1 MTPACL
7 QAAPQP
13 GLADEQPVPGA
24 GQQRRSARALTL
36 LCALALCL
44 STATAAAEMY
54 PANRATPGGTSGVS
68 TERLQRLDVFME
80 KSTAEDGYL
89 GGVSMVMHA
98 GRVVQQR
105 AYGHRDLAR
114 TAPMRE
120 DSIFRIYS
128 MTKTVTSVAVL
139 MLMEEGKLA
148 LDDPLADYLPE
159 FQDMQVFAGGSAD
172 SPRLQPASHAIT
184 LRHLLTHT
192 AGFATGGVGLE
203 SSVHLLE
210 RADLEQSTDL
220 QQFARK
226 LAAVPLAVEPGTRFR
241 YDGTQLQVLGRVVE
255 VVSGQPLD
263 VFLEQRIFAP
273 LGMDDTGFE
282 VPAGDRHRIVDI
294 TRMSAS
300 GTLELDQGPSAIA
313 PGTTLNLYFS
323 AAGGLYSTAPDFMR
337 FCAMLLQ
344 GGAYEGHDLL
354 GRKTV
359 ESMMQNQLGHLDTPV
374 TEFSDAE
381 GFGLGGSVLLDP
393 ALRGRLGSK
402 GQFGWSGAASTYF
415 TIDPAEQLVAILLMQ
430 HLPNGASN
438 DLPRLSN
445 RYYNLVYQALVR

>member
-1 MTPACL
+1 MAPACL
-7 QAAPQP
+7 QPAPQP
-13 GLADEQPVPGA
+13 GPADEQPVAGA
-24 GQQRRSARALTL
+24 GRMRRGPRVLPL
-36 LCALALCL
+36 LCAMVLCL
-44 STATAAAEMY
+44 TTAAAAAETN
-54 PANRATPGGTSGVS
+54 PAKPAAHSATSGIS
-68 TERLQRLDVFME
+68 PERLQRLDAFME

-98 GRVVQQR
+98 GRIVQQR
-105 AYGHRDLAR
+105 AYGHRDLGR
-114 TAPMRE
+114 TAAMRE

-172 SPRLQPASHAIT
+172 SPRLQPATRAIT

-192 AGFATGGVGLE
+192 AGFATGGVGFGA
-203 SSVHLLE
+203 SVELLE
-210 RADLEQSTDL
+210 RAGLEQSGDL
-220 QQFARK
+220 QQFTRK
-226 LAAVPLAVEPGTRFR
+226 LAAVPLAVEPATHFR

-255 VVSGQPLD
+255 VVGGQPLD
-263 VFLEQRIFAP
+263 EFLEQRIFAP

-300 GTLELDQGPSAIA
+300 GTLELDQGPSANA
-313 PGTTLNLYFS
+313 PGTMLNPYFS
-323 AAGGLYSTAPDFMR
+323 GAGGLYSTAPDFMR

-344 GGAYEGHDLL
+344 GGGYDGHDLL

-359 ESMMQNQLGHLDTPV
+359 QSMMQNQLGHLDKPV

-381 GFGLGGSVLLDP
+381 GFGFGGSVLLDP

-415 TIDPAEQLVAILLMQ
+415 TIDPAEDLVAILLLQ
-430 HLPNGASN
+430 HLPNGAAN
-438 DLPRLSN
+438 DLPRLSS
-445 RYYNLVYQALVR
+445 RYYNLVYQALVQ